1 MAINS
6 SGTLVGAVLESAG
19 YIYQATLLDSLTAP
33 LKDEVGALI
42 YLLGVA
48 IVIFQYTVLK
58 SAKMAPWLLIG
69 PAVFSAVILD
79 RSDIQQAKWSFGSSE
94 RDQGEV
100 TDKTEKVTD
109 GQSGSANVSTLF
121 RRFVTMSSEVT
132 RAMVDTINGVQI
144 KNDLWF
150 IAKGQMVG
158 AMTNFKEEDPGLQG
172 LIHYGL
178 SGHCFDVIQAARS
191 VNNPL
196 YRFNVELPNE
206 AQGAVDDARNYWLP
220 TRAEAERVYNE
231 LLILPEH
238 SFQNNK
244 RVLEYIKQLQF
255 TQAVVNA
262 SLGAT
267 FAPFMPNLFGDF
279 AGYVAIQDDT
289 KFSCKQIW
297 QFTLMGILEKANIIE
312 QDLEKKAEDLG
323 IEKTAI
329 RNLLGQA
336 TGMQGGQL
344 LSSNSTSAI
353 GAEDIARVIAK
364 YLFRNETRT
373 TEIGSQIARF
383 AGRHDIRKLDTR
395 LEGDF
400 SSSERD
406 RLGVQEWSEKER
418 LAHAAYSM
426 PVYQGLMLYF
436 LGMTFPF
443 FALLLLIPGKATGFL
458 TWFALWIW
466 AKSWDI
472 GLAIV
477 MQLDTIFWSLY
488 AVQKQRMGGN
498 DFIPDDLSTAMVA
511 LEQMDPTFQ
520 MGSYYT
526 LLAVCVLA
534 IPPVTANL
542 ILGSMRAGS
551 GIISAG
557 INQFSDFYATNMA
570 SRVQQGAI
578 TILKNDSAALK
589 DLRGLS
595 YALGGGSKDA
605 LLEGRQGRGLQQS
618 GSAQQSGS
626 VGRARQQNG
635 VFPNQTDLSRGVE
648 YPSATTPK
656 HMDRRQMQANVDAM
670 TRINRA
676 QGIEQPL
683 NVLGGAYKGISQ
695 QLLSGYNLGALT
707 IEQAAANSQF
717 KVLMSQAA
725 SENAQAEFEG
735 SVDAVAYELHKRL
748 AHFGAIPVPWVTKD
762 DDGSGKEVD
771 RHLAEFD
778 MRMNMLKSYA
788 DFVSDG
794 TDIALKSYGELMTI
808 GENDKKKEEKDESNA
823 LMRQFGRTALGIG
836 AGFMF
841 DSDAAYSMFGVER
854 DTSYLA
860 IENAEE
866 KQLAFQKAQEK
877 YEEDKRKFDDQIPD
891 YIKEDL
897 VNYVKSVEYQ
907 TYDPN
912 DPNAINKRRHIDME
926 WGGDLNELIQGPGE
940 GQVRRSMREQFGKK
954 KNNALLYHPEE

>member
-1 MAINS
+1 
-6 SGTLVGAVLESAG
+6 
-19 YIYQATLLDSLTAP
+19 
-33 LKDEVGALI
+33 
-42 YLLGVA
+42 
-48 IVIFQYTVLK
+48 
-58 SAKMAPWLLIG
+58 
-69 PAVFSAVILD
+69 
-79 RSDIQQAKWSFGSSE
+79 
-94 RDQGEV
+94 
-100 TDKTEKVTD
+100 
-109 GQSGSANVSTLF
+109 
-121 RRFVTMSSEVT
+121 
-132 RAMVDTINGVQI
+132 
-144 KNDLWF
+144 
-150 IAKGQMVG
+150 
-158 AMTNFKEEDPGLQG
+158 
-172 LIHYGL
+172 
-178 SGHCFDVIQAARS
+178 
-191 VNNPL
+191 
-196 YRFNVELPNE
+196 
-206 AQGAVDDARNYWLP
+206 
-220 TRAEAERVYNE
+220 
-231 LLILPEH
+231 
-238 SFQNNK
+238 
-244 RVLEYIKQLQF
+244 
-255 TQAVVNA
+255 
-262 SLGAT
+262 
-267 FAPFMPNLFGDF
+267 MPNLFGDF
-279 AGYVAIQDDT
+279 AGYAAIQDNT
-289 KFSCKQIW
+289 KFSCQQIW

-329 RNLLGQA
+329 RNLLGQS
-336 TGMQGGQL
+336 TGIQGGQL
-344 LSSNSTSAI
+344 LSSSSTSAI

-364 YLFRNETRT
+364 YLLRNETRT
-373 TEIGSQIARF
+373 TEVGSQIARF

-488 AVQKQRMGGN
+488 AVQKQRMGAN
-498 DFIPDDLSTAMVA
+498 DFVPDDLSTAMVA

-526 LLAVCVLA
+526 MLAVCVLA

-557 INQFSDFYATNMA
+557 INQFSDFYGTNMA

-618 GSAQQSGS
+618 GSAQQSVS

-635 VFPNQTDLSRGVE
+635 VFPNQTNLSRAVE

-676 QGIEQPL
+676 KGIQEPL
-683 NVLGGAYKGISQ
+683 NVLGGAYKGLSE
-695 QLLSGYNLGALT
+695 QLLKGYNLGALT
-707 IEQAAANSQF
+707 VEQAAAESQF
-717 KVLMSQAA
+717 KVLKSQAA

-735 SVDAVAYELHKRL
+735 SVDAVAYELNKRL
-748 AHFGAIPVPWVTKD
+748 AQFGAIPVPWVTKD

-778 MRMNMLKSYA
+778 MRMTMLKSYA
-788 DFVSDG
+788 DAADQAI
-794 TDIALKSYGELMTI
+794 DIARGTYDDAREL
-808 GENDKKKEEKDESNA
+808 GGSKEKKKEETTN
-823 LMRQFGRTALGIG
+823 LIRQFGATALGFG
-836 AGFMF
+836 ASFMF

-860 IENAEE
+860 IENQEE
-866 KQLAFQKAQEK
+866 RQLAFQKAQEK

-912 DPNAINKRRHIDME
+912 DPDAINKRRHIDME

-940 GQVRRSMREQFGKK
+940 GQVRRSMREQFGKR
-954 KNNALLYHPEE
+954 KNNALSYYPDEE